1 MTQTVESLFDEALE
15 RYKAGTE
22 PAELIPVFKDICDRA
37 PQNSAAWTCL
47 SWLYMLDSKPKL
59 ASKAANK
66 AVKLNPQDPQA
77 RVNLA
82 AAMLETGQKG
92 LRDHVEV
99 ASQLMLVNEEWQE
112 EIKNSIDDGLTRK
125 PDWKSL
131 AKIKSWLFD

>member
-1 MTQTVESLFDEALE
+1 M
-15 RYKAGTE
+15 
-22 PAELIPVFKDICDRA
+22 I
-37 PQNSAAWTCL
+37 
-47 SWLYMLDSKPKL
+47 
-59 ASKAANK
+59 
-66 AVKLNPQDPQA
+66 PQDPQA

-92 LRDHVEV
+92 LRDHVEI
-99 ASQLMLVNEEWQE
+99 ASQLMMVNEEWQE